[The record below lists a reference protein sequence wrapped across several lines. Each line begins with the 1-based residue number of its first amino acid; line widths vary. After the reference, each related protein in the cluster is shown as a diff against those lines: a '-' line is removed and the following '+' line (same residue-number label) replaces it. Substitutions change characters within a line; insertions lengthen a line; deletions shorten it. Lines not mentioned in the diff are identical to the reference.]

1 VSKNFQTGESGS
13 ADKRFFTPESAI
25 WRVDREL
32 ALLLGG
38 GRALLMQLAHPK
50 VAAGVAD
57 HSDFLTDPLGRLMRT
72 MKTMWSI
79 VFDDLPRAQASLDRL
94 ESVHRQVRGT
104 VRQPDVLPPRTPY
117 SARDPELLLW
127 VHATLVD
134 SALVTYGLFVKPLS
148 ADERREYYRE
158 TKRLGILLG
167 VPETRLP
174 ESFEEFDAYMKETID
189 SDAISVGSTAIAL
202 SQAILRPGHLFLKP
216 FAPLSALITAGLL
229 PPKLRR
235 EYGLVWNGR
244 RERIL
249 RLVAGSTRAALPLV
263 PSVLRVVPQARA
275 AESAPR
281 SQMANLKSQMNGKSV
296 IRLPAGRG
304 D

>member
-1 VSKNFQTGESGS
+1 MRWCRPARKKSAVSKNFQTGESGS

-57 HSDFLTDPLGRLMRT
+57 HSDFLTDPLGRLRRT
-72 MKTMWSI
+72 METMWSI

-104 VRQPDVLPPRTPY
+104 VGQPDALPPRTPY

-134 SALVTYGLFVKPLS
+134 SALLTYGLFVKPLS
-148 ADERREYYRE
+148 ADERTEYYRE

-167 VPETRLP
+167 VPETKLP

-189 SDAISVGSTAIAL
+189 SDAIAVGSTARAL
-202 SQAILRPGHLFLKP
+202 SRAILHPRLFVLKP
-216 FAPLSALITAGLL
+216 FAPLAALITAGLL

-235 EYGLVWNGR
+235 EYGLAWNGR

-275 AESAPR
+275 AEAR
-281 SQMANLKSQMNGKSV
+281 AN
-296 IRLPAGRG
+296 
-304 D
+304 

>member
-1 VSKNFQTGESGS
+1 VRKKSAVSKNFQTNESGS
-13 ADKRFFTPESAI
+13 AGKRFFTPESAI

-57 HSDFLTDPLGRLMRT
+57 HSDCLTDPLGRLMRT
-72 MKTMWSI
+72 METMWSI

-94 ESVHRQVRGT
+94 DSVHRKVHGT
-104 VRQPDVLPPRTPY
+104 VGQADALPPRTPY

-189 SDAISVGSTAIAL
+189 SDAISVGATAIAL
-202 SQAILRPGHLFLKP
+202 SQAILHPRPFVLKP

-235 EYGLVWNGR
+235 EYGLAWNGR

-275 AESAPR
+275 AESR
-281 SQMANLKSQMNGKSV
+281 AN
-296 IRLPAGRG
+296 
-304 D
+304 

>member
-13 ADKRFFTPESAI
+13 AAKRFFTPESAI
-25 WRVDREL
+25 WRVDREM

-72 MKTMWSI
+72 METMWSI

-104 VRQPDVLPPRTPY
+104 VGQPDALPPRTPY

-134 SALVTYGLFVKPLS
+134 SALVTYCLFVKPLS

-189 SDAISVGSTAIAL
+189 SDAISVGATAIAL
-202 SQAILRPGHLFLKP
+202 SQAILHPRPLVLKP
-216 FAPLSALITAGLL
+216 FAPLCALITAGLL

-275 AESAPR
+275 AESRA
-281 SQMANLKSQMNGKSV
+281 S
-296 IRLPAGRG
+296 
-304 D
+304 

>member
-1 VSKNFQTGESGS
+1 M
-13 ADKRFFTPESAI
+13 
-25 WRVDREL
+25 

-57 HSDFLTDPLGRLMRT
+57 HSRFMADPLARLMRT
-72 MKTMWSI
+72 METMRSI

-94 ESVHRQVRGT
+94 EGVHRQVRGT
-104 VRQPDVLPPRTPY
+104 VGQPDALPPGTPY

-134 SALVTYGLFVKPLS
+134 SALATFGLFVKPLS
-148 ADERREYYRE
+148 VDERREYYRE

-167 VPETRLP
+167 VPETKLP
-174 ESFEEFDAYMKETID
+174 ESFEEFGAYMKETID
-189 SDAISVGSTAIAL
+189 SDAIAVGSTAIAL
-202 SQAILRPGHLFLKP
+202 SQAILHPRPLVLKP

-229 PPKLRR
+229 PPKLRQA
-235 EYGLVWNGR
+235 YGLVWNAR

-263 PSVLRVVPQARA
+263 PSVLRVVPRARA
-275 AESAPR
+275 AES
-281 SQMANLKSQMNGKSV
+281 
-296 IRLPAGRG
+296 GRI
-304 D
+304 

>member
-13 ADKRFFTPESAI
+13 AHQRFFTPESAI

-57 HSDFLTDPLGRLMRT
+57 HSDFSTDPFGRLMRT
-72 MKTMWSI
+72 MATMWSI
-79 VFDDLPRAQASLDRL
+79 VFDDLPRAQASLERL
-94 ESVHRQVRGT
+94 EQVHRQVRGT
-104 VRQPDVLPPRTPY
+104 VGQPDALPPGTPY
-117 SARDPELLLW
+117 SANDPDLLLW

-134 SALVTYGLFVKPLS
+134 SALVTYGLFVRPLS
-148 ADERREYYRE
+148 ADEGSEYYWE
-158 TKRLGILLG
+158 TKRLGVLLG
-167 VPETRLP
+167 VPETKLP
-174 ESFEEFDAYMKETID
+174 ESFEKFDAYMKETID
-189 SDAISVGSTAIAL
+189 SDAISVGATAIAL
-202 SQAILRPGHLFLKP
+202 SQAILHPRPFVLKP

-235 EYGLVWNGR
+235 EYGLAWNGR

-263 PSVLRVVPQARA
+263 PAVFRVVPQARA
-275 AESAPR
+275 AESRA
-281 SQMANLKSQMNGKSV
+281 S
-296 IRLPAGRG
+296 
-304 D
+304 